1 MYRYKLNKISPCR
14 IENASSRIAF
24 SYFLNLNLSRKIIIS
39 FDININT
46 ETSVRNSVKE
56 NKLQI
61 PNNIFLAM

>member
-14 IENASSRIAF
+14 IENASRIAF